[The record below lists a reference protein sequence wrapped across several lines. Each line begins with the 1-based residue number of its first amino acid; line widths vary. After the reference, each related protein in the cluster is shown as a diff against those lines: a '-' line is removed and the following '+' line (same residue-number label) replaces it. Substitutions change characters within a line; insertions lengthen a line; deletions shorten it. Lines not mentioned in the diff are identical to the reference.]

1 MTSEQPNIV
10 FILADDLGYA
20 DLSVYGNIDFKT
32 PNLDRLASEGARFT
46 QGYASSAVCSAT
58 RFALITGRYQ
68 YHLPGGLEEP
78 LVRVG
83 DNLGLPAEHPTLP
96 SLLKE
101 QGYET
106 ALIGKWHLGRPPKFG
121 PLVSGYDKFF
131 GNFGGAIDYFTH
143 KLGAGPDVPTDLW
156 EGDVPVERTGYY
168 TTILSDEAVKY
179 VKEERE
185 KPYFL
190 SLHYTAPHWP
200 WEGPNDADI
209 APTIK
214 DPIQYDGGNLKKY
227 AEIVQSL
234 DEGVGKVLKA
244 IEESGKTENTIIIF
258 TSDNGGERFSFNW
271 PFLGQKTELLEGGIR
286 VPTLFK
292 WPAQV
297 KPQVNEQVVVTL
309 DWLPTLLAAAGGK
322 PDPDYPTDGEN
333 VLPVLKGEAPHDRTL
348 YFRYKACSQRALR
361 DGNLKYLKINDNEF
375 LFDVVID
382 QRERANLKDKQPEDF
397 ERLKKLWAELD
408 KNFLPITSEVF
419 SHGISPDV
427 QADHYVP
434 EELKRTIGVKAGRV
448 QI

>member
-1 MTSEQPNIV
+1 MSSGQPNIV

-20 DLSVYGNIDFKT
+20 DLSVYGNIDFET
-32 PNLDRLASEGARFT
+32 PNLDRLAREGARFT
-46 QGYASSAVCSAT
+46 QGYANSAVCSAT

-68 YHLPGGLEEP
+68 YNFPGGLEEP

-131 GNFGGAIDYFTH
+131 GNLGGALDYFTH
-143 KLGAGPDVPTDLW
+143 RTGVGPDVPKDLW

-168 TTILSDEAVKY
+168 TTIVSDEAVKY
-179 VKEERE
+179 VKTERD

-200 WEGPNDADI
+200 WEGPNDAAI

-214 DPIQYDGGNLKKY
+214 DLFHYDGGNLKKY
-227 AEIVQSL
+227 AEIVQAL

-297 KPQVNEQVVVTL
+297 KPQVNEQVVVTF

-322 PDPDYPTDGEN
+322 PHPDYPSDGEN
-333 VLPVLKGEAPHDRTL
+333 ILPVLKGAPPHHRTL
-348 YFRYKACSQRALR
+348 YWRYKSCNQRALR
-361 DGNLKYLKINDNEF
+361 DANLKYLKINENEF
-375 LFDVVID
+375 LFDVVVD
-382 QRERANLKDKQPEDF
+382 QRERANLKDKKPQEF
-397 ERLKKLWAELD
+397 ERLKKLWTDLD
-408 KNFLPITSEVF
+408 SRFLPITNEVF
-419 SHGISPDV
+419 THGITPDI

-434 EELKRTIGVKAGRV
+434 HQLTRNPNKRP
-448 QI
+448 